1 MLYLLAFLLGAAIG
15 SFLNVCIW
23 RLPLGKSIVYPPS
36 SCPACGTRIRARDN
50 IPLLSYLLL
59 CGRCHACEAHVS
71 LRYPAVELLTGVMSM
86 LVLYHFGLSPNL
98 GVYAVFTAALI
109 VITFIDIDHQII
121 PDVISLPG
129 IVLGIAFSALGYTMP
144 EVSLMDSVIGALL
157 GGGLLYLVAVG
168 YHVWTGR
175 EGMGGGDI
183 KLLAM
188 IGAFLGWRGVL
199 VTLILGSFSG
209 AVIGIAL
216 ILARGA
222 DSRLPIPF
230 GPFLALGAVCAL
242 FFGDSLIR
250 WYLQI
255 GFGA

>member
-1 MLYLLAFLLGAAIG
+1 MPYLLAFVFGAMTG

-23 RLPLGKSIVYPPS
+23 RLPFGKSIVYPPS
-36 SCPACGTRIRARDN
+36 HCPACGTPIRIRDN
-50 IPLLSYLLL
+50 IPLLSYLRLR
-59 CGRCHACEAHVS
+59 GRCHACDVHIS
-71 LRYPAVELLTGVMSM
+71 LRYPLVEITTGIAATV
-86 LVLYHFGLSPNL
+86 LLYHFGTSPAL
-98 GVYAVFTAALI
+98 AVYGLFVAALI

-129 IVLGIAFSALGYTMP
+129 IAVGVIFAALGWGAP
-144 EVSLMDSVIGALL
+144 LVDSAVGAVL

-168 YHVWTGR
+168 YHAWTGR

-199 VTLILGSFSG
+199 VTLLLGSFSG

-216 ILARGA
+216 IVVRGA
-222 DSRLPIPF
+222 DTRLPIPF

-242 FFGDSLIR
+242 FFGDALIH

-255 GFGA
+255 GFAA

>member
-1 MLYLLAFLLGAAIG
+1 MLYLFAFVLGAAIG

-23 RLPLGKSIVYPPS
+23 RLPLGESIAYPPS
-36 SCPACGTRIRARDN
+36 HCPACGTSIRVRDN
-50 IPLLSYLLL
+50 IPVLSYLLL
-59 CGRCHACEAHVS
+59 RGRCHSCGAGIS
-71 LRYPAVELLTGVMSM
+71 LRYPAVELLTGVASIA
-86 LVLYHFGLSPNL
+86 LFHHCGLSPTL
-98 GVYAVFTAALI
+98 ATYGLFVAALI

-129 IVLGIAFSALGYTMP
+129 VVLGLAFSTLGYGVP
-144 EVSLMDSVIGALL
+144 VWDSVIGALL
-157 GGGLLYLVAVG
+157 GGGILYLVAVG
-168 YHVWTGR
+168 YHAWTGR

-188 IGAFLGWRGVL
+188 VGAFLGWRGVL

-209 AVIGIAL
+209 ALIGIAL
-216 ILARGA
+216 IAARGA

-242 FFGDSLIR
+242 LFGEALIH

-255 GFGA
+255 AFSV

>member
-1 MLYLLAFLLGAAIG
+1 MAFVAAGVGLLGLLIG

-23 RLPLGKSIVYPPS
+23 RLPLGKSVVYPPS
-36 SCPACGTRIRARDN
+36 HCPACGAPIRARDN
-50 IPLLSYLLL
+50 IPVVGYLLL
-59 CGRCHACEAHVS
+59 RGRCHSCGARIS
-71 LRYPAVELLTGVMSM
+71 LRYPAVELLTGITSM
-86 LVLYHFGLSPNL
+86 LLLYHFGLSPTL
-98 GVYAVFTAALI
+98 AAYGLFVGALI

-129 IVLGIAFSALGYTMP
+129 VALGMIFSALGYGVPMLD
-144 EVSLMDSVIGALL
+144 SLVGAVL

-168 YHVWTGR
+168 YHAWTGR

-209 AVIGIAL
+209 AVIGIVL
-216 ILARGA
+216 MVARGT

-230 GPFLALGAVCAL
+230 GPFLAVGAACAL
-242 FFGDSLIR
+242 FFGDALIH
-250 WYLQI
+250 WYLQV
-255 GFGA
+255 GFAA

>member
-1 MLYLLAFLLGAAIG
+1 MLYLLAFVFGAATG

-23 RLPLGKSIVYPPS
+23 RLPLGKSIAYPPS
-36 SCPACGTRIRARDN
+36 HCPACGAPIRIRDN

-59 CGRCHACEAHVS
+59 RGRCHACDAHIS
-71 LRYPAVELLTGVMSM
+71 LRYPLVEVIAGLAATVLLG
-86 LVLYHFGLSPNL
+86 HFGPSPAL
-98 GVYAVFTAALI
+98 AVYGLFVAALI
-109 VITFIDIDHQII
+109 VITFIDLDHQII

-129 IVLGIAFSALGYTMP
+129 VAIGIIFSALGYGVP
-144 EVSLMDSVIGALL
+144 VVDSIIGAVV

-168 YHVWTGR
+168 YHAWTGR

-199 VTLILGSFSG
+199 VTLLLGSFTG
-209 AVIGIAL
+209 ALIGIAL
-216 ILARGA
+216 IVGRGA
-222 DSRLPIPF
+222 DARLAIPF
-230 GPFLALGAVCAL
+230 GPFLALGAACSL
-242 FFGDSLIR
+242 LFGDALIH

-255 GFGA
+255 GFAA